1 MPAAPPWPL
10 GGEPH
15 GSWADSWPERTV
27 GSRQG
32 RPGHGATQRVD
43 ASPRCFRVPNHRCC
57 KYLVRLFKPTAPP
70 GFTYS
75 AVHPPPNDIDASAGL
90 SVRLDVD
97 DPAMPGEVAGGKA
110 SAS

>member
-1 MPAAPPWPL
+1 
-10 GGEPH
+10 
-15 GSWADSWPERTV
+15 
-27 GSRQG
+27 
-32 RPGHGATQRVD
+32 
-43 ASPRCFRVPNHRCC
+43 
-57 KYLVRLFKPTAPP
+57 LVRLFKPTAPP